1 MKITK
6 TLVAVVCLS
15 LIAMI
20 GISSAG
26 ILETLGLRKAAKVTK
41 ADIYV
46 TSHLKGPQG
55 DVARA
60 IQDSVKDITFTP
72 KQLGSCGETT
82 KTINETKDPVFLIW
96 SNSQPQNGA
105 KAKQNCTPDFEK
117 LTPVAVT
124 WAPYEICTTKNFVLA
139 DNKEYKWGNNKW
151 QPQVSQ
157 EKMMNDS
164 LASRGIKLKTVT
176 FGGSGPTLAG
186 LINGD
191 VDIAWIATGVA
202 KKAVEA
208 GSIKCLWTTG
218 STQWGQKPIS
228 DLIGKDKQFP
238 LGRLGM
244 VVVAKNIPNI
254 DEIIKKLDGPVKK
267 VMAAQDNVD
276 TKAGLSRKELNDFVD
291 YAKSMAYV
299 Y

>member
-1 MKITK
+1 MTTIQK
-6 TLVAVVCLS
+6 TIAIISLLVIS
-15 LIAMI
+15 LIGA
-20 GISSAG
+20 SQAG
-26 ILETLGLRKAAKVTK
+26 ILEKLGLRKSKAITS

-55 DVARA
+55 YVARA

-82 KTINETKDPVFLIW
+82 KTINETKDPVLLVW
-96 SNSQPQNGA
+96 SSSQPQNGA

-124 WAPYEICTTKNFVLA
+124 WAPYEVCTRSDFVLA

-202 KKAVEA
+202 KKAVDA

-218 STQWGQKPIS
+218 STQWGQKHIS
-228 DLIGKDKQFP
+228 ELIGKDKQFP

-244 VVVAKNIPNI
+244 IVVAKNIPNV
-254 DEIIKKLDGPVKK
+254 DDIIKKLEGPIQK
-267 VMAAQDNVD
+267 VMAGQSMVD
-276 TKAGLSRKELNDFVD
+276 TKAGPSRKEMQAFVD